1 MFFHE
6 DWFMRQ
12 IEMLLSTIIHILSEN
27 KETQESEQ
35 DLEVRWQ
42 TEQLLDEKDI
52 CAAENYLF
60 EKAEQFSG
68 NPVFLKTALDFYSQV
83 NKISDEE
90 LEQHNFSRGEIYDGI
105 KEMCRINGID
115 DTIFYIIDK

>member
-42 TEQLLDEKDI
+42 TEQLLDEKIYARLKII
-52 CAAENYLF
+52 CLKSRA
-60 EKAEQFSG
+60 
-68 NPVFLKTALDFYSQV
+68 VFGQ
-83 NKISDEE
+83 
-90 LEQHNFSRGEIYDGI
+90 SRVF
-105 KEMCRINGID
+105 KNSA
-115 DTIFYIIDK
+115 

>member
-52 CAAENYLF
+52 CAA
-60 EKAEQFSG
+60 KIIC
-68 NPVFLKTALDFYSQV
+68 LKKQ
-83 NKISDEE
+83 IS
-90 LEQHNFSRGEIYDGI
+90 FRAIP
-105 KEMCRINGID
+105 C
-115 DTIFYIIDK
+115 F

>member
-60 EKAEQFSG
+60 EKAEQFLG

-83 NKISDEE
+83 NKMSDEE
-90 LEQHNFSRGEIYDGI
+90 LEQHNFSRDEIYDGI

>member
-1 MFFHE
+1 MLFHE

-27 KETQESEQ
+27 KEAQESEQ

-60 EKAEQFSG
+60 EKAEQFLG

-83 NKISDEE
+83 NKMSDEE
-90 LEQHNFSRGEIYDGI
+90 LEQHNFSRDEIYDGI

>member
-12 IEMLLSTIIHILSEN
+12 IEMLISAIIQMLSKDGES
-27 KETQESEQ
+27 QESEQ
-35 DLEVRWQ
+35 DLEVRRQ
-42 TEQLLDEKDI
+42 TEQLLAKKDI

-60 EKAEQFSG
+60 EKAEQLSG

-83 NKISDEE
+83 NKMSDDE
-90 LEQHNFSRGEIYDGI
+90 LEQHNFSRDEIYDGVREI
-105 KEMCRINGID
+105 CRMSGID
-115 DTIFYIIDK
+115 DANFYIMDK

>member
-12 IEMLLSTIIHILSEN
+12 IEMLLSTIVHILSEN

-60 EKAEQFSG
+60 EKAEQFLG

-83 NKISDEE
+83 NKMSDEE
-90 LEQHNFSRGEIYDGI
+90 LEQHNFSRDEIYDGI

>member
-12 IEMLLSTIIHILSEN
+12 IEMLLSAIIQMILKNGEP
-27 KETQESEQ
+27 QESEQ
-35 DLEVRWQ
+35 ELEVRTQ
-42 TEQLLDEKDI
+42 TEQLLAKKDI

-68 NPVFLKTALDFYSQV
+68 NPAFLKTALDFYYEL
-83 NKISDEE
+83 NKMSDEE
-90 LEQHNFSRGEIYDGI
+90 LLQHNFSRDEIYDGI
-105 KEMCRINGID
+105 REICRMSGID
-115 DTIFYIIDK
+115 DANFYLIDK

>member
-1 MFFHE
+1 MLFHE

-60 EKAEQFSG
+60 EKAEQFLG

-83 NKISDEE
+83 NKMSDEE
-90 LEQHNFSRGEIYDGI
+90 LEQHNFSRDEIYDGI

>member
-1 MFFHE
+1 MIGADVKIGKGTTILPGTILRGKTEIGENCVIGPNSYITVSYTHL
-6 DWFMRQ
+6 DVYKRQ
-12 IEMLLSTIIHILSEN
+12 
-27 KETQESEQ
+27 EQ

-68 NPVFLKTALDFYSQV
+68 NPDVYKRQV
-83 NKISDEE
+83 CTQSGSNIP
-90 LEQHNFSRGEIYDGI
+90 
-105 KEMCRINGID
+105 
-115 DTIFYIIDK
+115 

>member
-1 MFFHE
+1 
-6 DWFMRQ
+6 
-12 IEMLLSTIIHILSEN
+12 MLLSTIIHILLENSESQ
-27 KETQESEQ
+27 ETEQ

-60 EKAEQFSG
+60 EKAEQYSG

-83 NKISDEE
+83 NKMTNEE
-90 LEQHNFSRGEIYDGI
+90 LEQHNFSRDEIYDGI
-105 KEMCRINGID
+105 REMCRINGID
-115 DTIFYIIDK
+115 DSIFYIIDK

>member
-12 IEMLLSTIIHILSEN
+12 IEMLLSTIVHILSEN

-60 EKAEQFSG
+60 EKAEQFLG

-83 NKISDEE
+83 NKMSDEE
-90 LEQHNFSRGEIYDGI
+90 LEQHNFSRDEIYDAI